1 MAAANDDANAN
12 QDVLVLA
19 QQVWQSVHGLAYA
32 QLQLAALETQRAGLS
47 LIAML
52 VASVFAI
59 LMLLGAYLGLQAAFV
74 LTLVEQGL
82 PASKV
87 MLLLVVANL
96 LAVLVC
102 CRIVR
107 HYSRYLRFPALLGQ
121 RPAHQKTT
129 L

>member
-1 MAAANDDANAN
+1 VA
-12 QDVLVLA
+12 L
-19 QQVWQSVHGLAYA
+19 VWQSVHGLAYA

-47 LIAML
+47 LVAMM
-52 VASVFAI
+52 VAALFAT
-59 LMLLGAYLGLQAAFV
+59 LMLLGAYLGLQAVVV

-87 MLLLVVANL
+87 ILLLVAANL

-107 HYSRYLRFPALLGQ
+107 HYSRYLRFPALLCQ
-121 RPAHQKTT
+121 RPAPQKTSP
-129 L
+129 